1 MNNRLK
7 KYLSNQQKA
16 KPIIS
21 KQEVHNHTDNKID
34 QDFPGFPYGES
45 KEKMITP
52 TTPTEK
58 KAASIDK
65 TDGEKMNKEEID
77 EAASDAS
84 GGAFDATERVKE

>member
-7 KYLSNQQKA
+7 KYLSYQQKS

-21 KQEVHNHTDNKID
+21 KQEVHSHTDNKID

-58 KAASIDK
+58 KAASVEK

-84 GGAFDATERVKE
+84 GGAFDGTESVKE